1 MYFIGV
7 YLGRDNT
14 SRRGNDQDQGTVYSE
29 LSNGFGKLVR
39 NNIILNP
46 NLFSF
51 LERDLPK

>member
-1 MYFIGV
+1 MHFLGV